1 MKRSNP
7 TIQTSPNRGPA
18 ARGEPIIVTESQL
31 PADRDAPAAALAG
44 VRVLDLSRV
53 LAGPWASQILGD
65 LGAEVIKIEHPGKG
79 DDTRAWGPPYLES
92 KEDDAGGDPLSAYY
106 LSCNRNKKSVAI
118 DIASPEGAAL
128 IRRLARSCDIVLENF
143 KVGGLA
149 RYGLDY
155 ESLKR
160 ENEALIYCSITGFG
174 QTGPYAARGG
184 YDFLIQGMSGLMSV
198 TGQPEGTPGSEPLKV
213 GVPVSDLFTGMYAT
227 VSILAALHHRDR
239 TGQGQ
244 RIDCALLDTQV
255 AVLANQGMNWL
266 VGGQVPRRM
275 GNGHPNVVPYRCF
288 ATGDGHIIVAV
299 GNDGQF
305 RALCRLLGRQDLLD
319 DDRFANNPGRQ
330 TNRQELEAALAES
343 IAGWDSAGLIAAMAE
358 AGVPAG
364 PINRIDQVFADP
376 QIVAR
381 GLVHRLET
389 EGGTTIP
396 VVGFP
401 ARLSETP
408 ASYRQAPPRLGQ
420 QTAEILGD
428 LLGLDAAE
436 LADLTARAV
445 IQTPDLP

>member
-1 MKRSNP
+1 MTQS
-7 TIQTSPNRGPA
+7 
-18 ARGEPIIVTESQL
+18 EL
-31 PADRDAPAAALAG
+31 PADRDEAAAALAG

-79 DDTRAWGPPYLES
+79 DDTRAWGPPYLRSAREEADS
-92 KEDDAGGDPLSAYY
+92 DPLSAYY

-118 DIASPEGAAL
+118 DIASPDGAAL
-128 IRRLARSCDIVLENF
+128 VRRLARSCDIVLENF

-198 TGQPEGTPGSEPLKV
+198 TGQPDGTPGSEPLKV

-227 VSILAALHHRDR
+227 VSMLAALRHRDR
-239 TGQGQ
+239 TGKGQ
-244 RIDCALLDTQV
+244 HIDCALLDTQV

-288 ATGDGHIIVAV
+288 ATNDGHIIVAV

-305 RALCRLLGRQDLLD
+305 RALCRLLERQDLLED
-319 DDRFANNPGRQ
+319 SRFADNPGRQ
-330 TNRQELEAALAES
+330 RNRQELEAALAES
-343 IAGWDSAGLIAAMAE
+343 IAGWTSAALTAAMAG

-376 QIVAR
+376 QVAAR
-381 GLVHRLET
+381 SLVHRLET
-389 EGGTTIP
+389 DDGTTIP

-401 ARLSETP
+401 ARLSQTP
-408 ASYRQAPPRLGQ
+408 ARYRQAPPRLGQ
-420 QTAEILGD
+420 QTADVLGE
-428 LLGLDAAE
+428 LLGLSPAE
-436 LADLTARAV
+436 LDDLKARAV
-445 IQTPDLP
+445 IQTTDRR